1 MEAAYKFADSLDE
14 VIKDEA
20 YLSEQIF
27 NVDETGL
34 FCKQMSAHT
43 YIHKE
48 VKSIPGFKSYKERM
62 TTAL

>member
-1 MEAAYKFADSLDE
+1 MLVTGEVASADVEAACNFVDSIDE

-34 FCKQMSAHT
+34 FCKQMPAHT
-43 YIHKE
+43 STK
-48 VKSIPGFKSYKERM
+48 KSKHTWI
-62 TTAL
+62 